1 MEFLIDDAHFLVA
14 ERAATA
20 ADVAYVFYTHVIA
33 DSAVPELNPR
43 PMLFISEIQL
53 EQAARRLGLGR
64 ALMRAAEATLTFG
77 SPAARHLLS
86 SRRHPCCVMPSQEIA
101 KQSQMAGVLLKCQN
115 ANPDAKCFYE
125 ARST

>member
-77 SPAARHLLS
+77 SPAARHRGPRGRRLCTAHQ
-86 SRRHPCCVMPSQEIA
+86 SR
-101 KQSQMAGVLLKCQN
+101 
-115 ANPDAKCFYE
+115 
-125 ARST
+125 